1 MLYRI
6 AKQGDYLRAD
16 LFKRETAEE
25 AREFFAAVGETALR
39 AQCRSIL
46 ISVHSSSPL
55 FAVNRSGF
63 LTEFTSL
70 GAEPDHKI
78 ALVADTEEL
87 NCSHGY
93 FELLGQQH
101 GINVCH
107 FRNEPSALRWLCPP
121 CGTAPDEAGYPWPA
135 S

>member
-6 AKQGDYLRAD
+6 ARQGDYLRAD
-16 LFKRETAEE
+16 LFKRETPEE
-25 AREFFAAVGETALR
+25 AKEFFAAVGESALR

-55 FAVNRSGF
+55 FAVDRCGF

-87 NCSHGY
+87 NCSHEY
-93 FELLGQQH
+93 FELLGQQQ

-107 FRNEPSALRWLCPP
+107 FRNEPSALRWLCPQN
-121 CGTAPDEAGYPWPA
+121 GAGPDEGGYLCPT

>member
-6 AKQGDYLRAD
+6 ARQGDYLRAD

-55 FAVNRSGF
+55 FAVDRSGF
-63 LTEFTSL
+63 LTEFTSF
-70 GAEPDHKI
+70 GTEPDCKI

-93 FELLGQQH
+93 FELLAQQQ

-107 FRNEPSALRWLCPP
+107 FRNEPSALRWLCPE
-121 CGTAPDEAGYPWPA
+121 ASAARDETGYPWPT